1 MVDLNKDE
9 YVFLMIIQTRNVD
22 KHNIDTN
29 AVPFKSMADIKRAIL
44 NIIANNI
51 KNYKNDIVYIHY
63 DATGAVSAED
73 FGYAR
78 IEYKNGVSKTY
89 SVVRRRIEEVK

>member
-1 MVDLNKDE
+1 MPNLNKDE
-9 YVFLMIIQTRNVD
+9 YLFLMIIQTRNVD

-29 AVPFKSMADIKRAIL
+29 AVPFKSMADIKRAII

-63 DATGAVSAED
+63 DAIGTSAED
-73 FGYAR
+73 FGYAE
-78 IEYKNGVSKTY
+78 IEYKNGISKLY
-89 SVVRRRIEEVK
+89 NAVRRKIHEVK

>member
-9 YVFLMIIQTRNVD
+9 YVFLMIKQTRNVD

-29 AVPFKSMADIKRAIL
+29 AIPFKSMADIKRAIL

-63 DATGAVSAED
+63 DAIGTSAED
-73 FGYAR
+73 FRYAE
-78 IEYKNGVSKTY
+78 IEYKNGISKIY
-89 SVVRRRIEEVK
+89 NAVRRKIQEVK

>member
-9 YVFLMIIQTRNVD
+9 YVFLMMMQTRNAD
-22 KHNIDTN
+22 KQNIDTN
-29 AVPFKSMADIKRAIL
+29 VEPFKSMNDARRAIL
-44 NIIANNI
+44 NVIANNI
-51 KNYKNDIVYIHY
+51 KNYKHDIAYISY
-63 DATGAVSAED
+63 DANNYEC
-73 FGYAR
+73 AR